1 MTTSSTTMTPKDRAL
16 TRVSKAVARY
26 HVALNRRTGGRLGN
40 RFRGGDVLLL
50 THRGRTSGRSYT
62 KPVLHVRDGDDFVV
76 AASNGGIDAEPQW
89 WLNLQADPH
98 AVVEVRGRRTEVVA
112 SAVPEEERQRLWDAL
127 MAKCPTYDTYQ
138 ASVSRRISLVRLTPT
153 G

>member
-1 MTTSSTTMTPKDRAL
+1 MTRTDRTL

-26 HVALNRRTGGRLGN
+26 HVALSRRSGGRLGN

-62 KPVLHVRDGDDFVV
+62 TPVLHVRDGDDFVA

-98 AVVEVRGRRTEVVA
+98 GVAEVRGHRTEVVA
-112 SAVPEEERQRLWDAL
+112 EPVDEVDRPRLWAAL
-127 MAKCPTYDTYQ
+127 MAKCPTYDAYQ
-138 ASVSRRISLVRLTPT
+138 AKVRRRITLVRLRPA
-153 G
+153 GS

>member
-1 MTTSSTTMTPKDRAL
+1 MSASMTAKDRAL
-16 TRVSKAVARY
+16 TRVSKAAARY
-26 HVALNRRTGGRLGN
+26 HVALNRRSGGRFGN

-62 KPVLHVRDGDDFVV
+62 TPVLHVRDGDDFVV

-89 WLNLQADPH
+89 WLNLQADPR
-98 AVVEVRGRRTEVVA
+98 AVAEVRGRRTEVVA
-112 SAVPEEERQRLWDAL
+112 SRVSEEDRARLWDEL
-127 MAKCPTYDTYQ
+127 MARTPTYDKYQ